1 MTDRG
6 TPGPPATPG
15 TPGTSGTAGPPAG
28 SALADLR
35 ARVSVEV
42 AKVVVGQQ
50 PVVDAMLTSMAVGG
64 HLLLEGA
71 PGVAK
76 TLLATA
82 VGRTLGLEV
91 RRVQFTPDLL
101 PTDLTGTL
109 ILRGSELVFR
119 QGPVFTNLL
128 VADEINRTPPKTQ
141 AALLEAMQEA
151 QVSVD
156 GVARRLPDPF
166 LVVATENPIEYEG
179 TYPLP
184 EAQLDRFLMKLDVG
198 YPSAP
203 DEESMLRLRHSGVVP
218 TTLDDVVAVAG
229 VAQLRAARAQ
239 VDAVTV
245 SDAVIGYVAA
255 VVRRTREVPSVAL
268 GASPRAAI
276 HLLAAAKAVACMWGR
291 AYVVPDDVV
300 NIAGPVLRHRLL
312 LTPEAELDRFRPDD
326 ALRTV
331 LSSVPVPR

>member
-1 MTDRG
+1 VLT
-6 TPGPPATPG
+6 
-15 TPGTSGTAGPPAG
+15 
-28 SALADLR
+28 DLR
-35 ARVSVEV
+35 GRVSVEV

-76 TLLATA
+76 TLLATV
-82 VGRTLGLEV
+82 VGRALGLDV

-101 PTDLTGTL
+101 PSDLTGTL

-156 GVARRLPDPF
+156 GLARRLPDPF

-184 EAQLDRFLMKLDVG
+184 EAQLDRFLMKLDMG
-198 YPSAP
+198 YPSAQ
-203 DEESMLRLRHSGVVP
+203 DEEAMLRLRHSGVVP
-218 TTLDDVVAVAG
+218 STLDEVVAVGG
-229 VAQLRAARAQ
+229 VAQLHAARAE
-239 VDAVTV
+239 VDAVAV
-245 SDAVIGYVAA
+245 SDAVISYVAA
-255 VVRRTREVPSVAL
+255 VVRRTRELPSVAL
-268 GASPRAAI
+268 GASPRAAV
-276 HLLAAAKAVACMWGR
+276 HLLAAAKAAACLWGR
-291 AYVVPDDVV
+291 SYVVPDDVV
-300 NIAGPVLRHRLL
+300 NVAGPVLRHRLL

>member
-1 MTDRG
+1 MTDSG
-6 TPGPPATPG
+6 TPTPGAEAPG
-15 TPGTSGTAGPPAG
+15 TPGRSV
-28 SALADLR
+28 LAELR
-35 ARVSVEV
+35 GRVSVEV

-50 PVVDAMLTSMAVGG
+50 AVVDAMLTSMAVGG

-82 VGRTLGLEV
+82 VGRALGLEV

-109 ILRGSELVFR
+109 ILRGPDLVFR

-156 GVARRLPDPF
+156 GQARRLPDPF

-198 YPSAP
+198 YPTAG
-203 DEESMLRLRHSGVVP
+203 DEEAMLRLRHSGVVP
-218 TTLDDVVAVAG
+218 TTLDDVAPVGG
-229 VAQLRAARAQ
+229 VALLHAARAE
-239 VDAVTV
+239 VDGVVA
-245 SDAVIGYVAA
+245 SDAVISYVAA

-276 HLLAAAKAVACMWGR
+276 HLLAAAKAMACMWGR
-291 AYVVPDDVV
+291 TYVVPDDVV
-300 NIAGPVLRHRLL
+300 NVAVPVLRHRLL

-331 LSSVPVPR
+331 LSGVPVPR

>member
-1 MTDRG
+1 M
-6 TPGPPATPG
+6 
-15 TPGTSGTAGPPAG
+15 SGAPAG

-50 PVVDAMLTSMAVGG
+50 PIVDAMLTSMAVGG

-82 VGRTLGLEV
+82 VGRALGLEV

-109 ILRGSELVFR
+109 ILRGAELVFR

-203 DEESMLRLRHSGVVP
+203 DEEAMLRLRHSGVVP
-218 TTLDDVVAVAG
+218 TTLDDVVAVG
-229 VAQLRAARAQ
+229 GIAQLQAARAQ
-239 VDAVTV
+239 VDAVTA

-268 GASPRAAI
+268 GASPRAAV

-291 AYVVPDDVV
+291 NYVVPDDVV

>member
-1 MTDRG
+1 MTDSG
-6 TPGPPATPG
+6 TPGNPASPGTPG
-15 TPGTSGTAGPPAG
+15 TPGAATG

-50 PVVDAMLTSMAVGG
+50 PIVDAMLTSMAVGG

-82 VGRTLGLEV
+82 VGRALGLEV

-109 ILRGSELVFR
+109 ILRGDDLVFR

-203 DEESMLRLRHSGVVP
+203 DEEAMLRLRHSGVVP
-218 TTLDDVVAVAG
+218 TTLDDVVAVG
-229 VAQLRAARAQ
+229 GIPQLRAARAQ
-239 VDAVTV
+239 VDAVTA

-255 VVRRTREVPSVAL
+255 IVRRTREVPSVAL
-268 GASPRAAI
+268 GASPRAAV

-291 AYVVPDDVV
+291 TYVVPDDVV
-300 NIAGPVLRHRLL
+300 SIAGPVLRHRLL